1 MLDIIVNFL
10 SPYVSV
16 LEPYA
21 AIYGAV
27 VALCT
32 AIVKATPSKK
42 DDAIWAKVLK
52 VADFFSTAFLK
63 SDIVKIKKGE
73 EKLAEEAKK
82 AEK

>member
-16 LEPYA
+16 LEPYS

-32 AIVKATPSKK
+32 AIVKATPSTK
-42 DDAIWAKVLK
+42 DDTIWGNIVKVL
-52 VADFFSTAFLK
+52 DFFSTAFTK
-63 SDIVKIKKGE
+63 SDA
-73 EKLAEEAKK
+73 EKLKK
-82 AEK
+82 